1 MKNIKKAMIAL
12 LLCASFVGMA
22 SCKNPQNTGT
32 EDSSSPEAA
41 YTAYNL
47 VSGGKTDYKLVVADD
62 ADKSEKYAISEF
74 TYFFKEATGITLECV
89 TDQGKTHDKNNR
101 YVCIGDNDLFRSA
114 DLGFEKSALQKDEV
128 RVETKD
134 QSIYVIGGG
143 TDGTL
148 YAVYELLEDL
158 FHYDFFF
165 TDAYY
170 IDKGVSDVKLKDY
183 SIVSVPDFSYRLP
196 NTGYTWDNYETAKR
210 MRFDDRFDGGLLRVG
225 NKENGVTYTASNH
238 NSFVFLPPFLHYG
251 EHPEWYSTAMKSTT
265 EPAQLCYTA
274 HGDAES
280 YELMLQEVMEVA
292 KTNFIAD
299 QESTVLSISIQD
311 IMAWCEC
318 PACSADYKTYGTYSA
333 SVIKFLN
340 DLNVLVKEWFTGD
353 GKAYARDYK
362 LAFLAY
368 YNTVAAPA
376 KLKTG
381 SLDEYEPV
389 APEVKADP
397 EIAVIYAPIEGDFSR
412 TIDDP
417 NSTNTTIYH
426 NMLKWSAVCDHLM
439 MWSYST
445 MYSDYLMPID
455 TFNAIQGNYQFY
467 KDMNVFWMF
476 NQGQTSQA
484 NSASGWLILKTYLD
498 SKLEWDV
505 DADMN
510 YYIDKFF
517 TYYFED
523 ASDAMRDY
531 FESYRI
537 HWQVLREDGFN
548 NAMSAYWGAR
558 IKRAELWQKP
568 TLLNWHG
575 KCEEALESIEY
586 LRIENPDKYNL
597 LRERILTERV
607 SVNYMLVLFYERTSA
622 AGDVALWKTQFKDD
636 VSLIGLSHA
645 DEGNPISAV
654 FENFGV

>member
-1 MKNIKKAMIAL
+1 MKKIIKTIISL

-22 SCKNPQNTGT
+22 ACKEPQSTGD
-32 EDSSSPEAA
+32 ESSNSDST

-47 VSGGKTDYKLVVADD
+47 VSGGKTDYKLVVADG
-62 ADKSEKYAISEF
+62 ASKSEQYAVSEF

-89 TDQGKTHDKNNR
+89 TDQGKTHGKDNR
-101 YVCIGDNDLFRSA
+101 YICIGDNELFRSA
-114 DLGFEKSALQKDEV
+114 GLGFEQTALQKDEV

-158 FHYDFFF
+158 FHYDYFF
-165 TDAYY
+165 TEAYY
-170 IDKGVSDVKLKDY
+170 IDKGITDVKLKDY
-183 SIVSVPDFSYRLP
+183 SIESVPDFAYRLP

-210 MRFDDRFDGGLLRVG
+210 LRFDDRFDGGLLRVA
-225 NKENGVTYTASNH
+225 NKENGVMYTASNH
-238 NSFVFLPPFLHYG
+238 NSFIFLPPFLHY
-251 EHPEWYSTAMKSTT
+251 ETHPKWYSTIMKSET

-274 HGDAES
+274 HGDPAE
-280 YELMLQEVMEVA
+280 YALMLQEVMEVA
-292 KTNFIAD
+292 KRNFIAD
-299 QESTVLSISIQD
+299 RESNVLALSIQD
-311 IMAWCEC
+311 ISGWCGC
-318 PACSADYKTYGTYSA
+318 DACDEDYAAYGASSA

-340 DLNVLVKEWFTGD
+340 DLNDLVKEWFKGD
-353 GKAYARDYK
+353 GKEYARDYK

-376 KLKTG
+376 QLKAG

-417 NSTNTTIYH
+417 TSTNTTIYH
-426 NMLKWSAVCDHLM
+426 NMLKWNAVCDHLM

-455 TFNAIQGNYQFY
+455 TFNAIQHNYQFY
-467 KDMNVFWMF
+467 KNMNVFWMF

-498 SKLEWDV
+498 SKLQWDV

-531 FESYRI
+531 FETYRI

-558 IKRAELWQKP
+558 IKRAELWPKT
-568 TLLNWHG
+568 TLLDWRN
-575 KCEEALESIEY
+575 KCEEALESIAY
-586 LRIENPDKYNL
+586 LKTENSDKYNL
-597 LRERILTERV
+597 LRERILTESV
-607 SVNYMLVLFYERTSA
+607 SVNYMLVLFYERTSNKD
-622 AGDVALWKTQFKDD
+622 DVTLWKTQFKDA

-645 DEGNPISAV
+645 DEGNPISMV
-654 FENFGV
+654 FDNFGV

>member
-1 MKNIKKAMIAL
+1 MKIIKRAIVSL
-12 LLCASFVGMA
+12 LICSSFMGITA
-22 SCKNPQNTGT
+22 CTSQNESG
-32 EDSSSPEAA
+32 DSGLTN
-41 YTAYNL
+41 TAYDL
-47 VSGGKTDYKLVVADD
+47 VSNGKTDYKLVIAED
-62 ADKSEKYAISEF
+62 ADKSEQYAVNEF

-89 TDQGKTHDKNNR
+89 TDQGKTHEKDNQ
-101 YVCIGDNDLFRSA
+101 YVCIGDNALFRSA
-114 DLGFEKSALQKDEV
+114 GLGFEQNTLQKDEI
-128 RVETKD
+128 RIQTKD

-158 FHYDFFF
+158 FHYDYFF

-170 IDKGVSDVKLKDY
+170 IDKGVADIDLKDY
-183 SIVSVPDFSYRLP
+183 AIVSVPDFAYRLP

-210 MRFDDRFDGGLLRVG
+210 MRFDDRFDGGLMRVA
-225 NKENGVTYTASNH
+225 NRENGVMYTASNH
-238 NSFVFLPPFLHYG
+238 NSFVFLPPFVHYE
-251 EHPEWYSTAMKSTT
+251 EHPEWYSTVMKSET

-274 HGDAES
+274 HGDAEE
-280 YELMLQEVMEVA
+280 YALMLQEVMEVA
-292 KTNFIAD
+292 KVNFIAD
-299 QESTVLSISIQD
+299 RESNMLALSIQD

-318 PACSADYKTYGTYSA
+318 SACSADYKAYGTYSA

-340 DLNVLVKEWFTGD
+340 DLNDLIKEWFAGD
-353 GKAYARDYK
+353 GKEYARDYK

-376 KLKTG
+376 RLKAG
-381 SLDEYEPV
+381 SLDAYEPV

-412 TIDDP
+412 AIDDP
-417 NSTNTTIYH
+417 NSTNMTIYH

-455 TFNAIQGNYQFY
+455 TFNSIQKNYQFY
-467 KDMNVFWMF
+467 KNLNTFWMF

-498 SKLEWDV
+498 SKLQWNV

-517 TYYFED
+517 SYYFED
-523 ASDAMRDY
+523 ASDAMREY
-531 FESYRI
+531 FETYRL
-537 HWQVLREDGFN
+537 HWQILREDGFN

-558 IKRAELWQKP
+558 IKRAELWPKA
-568 TLLNWHG
+568 TLLSWYG
-575 KCEEALESIEY
+575 KCDEALESIDY
-586 LRIENPDKYNL
+586 LKTENPEKYAL

-607 SVNYMLVLFYERTSA
+607 SVNYMLVLFYQRTSNA
-622 AGDVALWKTQFKDD
+622 EDVKLWKTQFKDD

-645 DEGNPISAV
+645 DEGNPISIV
-654 FENFGV
+654 FDSFGV